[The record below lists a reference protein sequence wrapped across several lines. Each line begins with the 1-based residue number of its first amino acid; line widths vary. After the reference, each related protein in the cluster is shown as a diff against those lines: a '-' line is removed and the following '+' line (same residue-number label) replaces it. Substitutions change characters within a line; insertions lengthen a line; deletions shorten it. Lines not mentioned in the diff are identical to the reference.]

1 MSVSKT
7 RTTDIDQEGEKKCSL
22 KTSQKNNTLCLH
34 FSGSWTIR
42 DQKYLLPNFSNLLSS
57 NIHNLI
63 FNTESLTKWDSRI
76 LVTLT
81 DIIQEATAKSIL
93 VDERGLPEGIRNL
106 LQLTR
111 KKVLIPPHGS
121 KPTNF
126 FSIVGLQ
133 SGIFYHY
140 AIQQV
145 TFTGEICLSYMR
157 LYSGRARFLK
167 RDLSS
172 FLSDCGPLALPIV
185 TLIAFLV
192 GFTLAF
198 IGAVQLQMFGA
209 SIYVANLVG
218 LTMVREMGPMMAAII
233 MAGRTGAAYAAQL
246 GTMQVNEEIDALQT
260 MGLNPF
266 DFLVLPRMTAL
277 VIMMPML
284 AVWADFVGILGGFV
298 IGVFS
303 LDISP
308 ALYYQQTAKA
318 ITVNHFLVGIIKSV
332 FFGYIVAFC
341 GCLKGMTCGRSADAV
356 GKATTS
362 AVVTSIVFI
371 VIADAI
377 FTFFF
382 NLIGI

>member
-1 MSVSKT
+1 M
-7 RTTDIDQEGEKKCSL
+7 EKDCSL
-22 KTSQKNNTLCLH
+22 KSSQDGTTLNLH

-42 DQKYLLPNFSNLLSS
+42 EQKHQVSDIGRLLSP
-57 NIHNLI
+57 NISKLT
-63 FNTESLTKWDSRI
+63 FETKALTKWDSRM
-76 LVTLT
+76 LVVLA
-81 DIIQEATAKSIL
+81 DVIQEATAKSII
-93 VDERGLPEGIRNL
+93 VNEEGLPEGVRNL
-106 LQLTR
+106 LKLTR
-111 KKVLIPPHGS
+111 KKVLTPPKEIHN
-121 KPTNF
+121 TNVF
-126 FSIVGLQ
+126 AIVGEQSIIFAENALQ
-133 SGIFYHY
+133 
-140 AIQQV
+140 QL
-145 TFTGEICLSYMR
+145 TFTGKIFQSYMR

-167 RDLSS
+167 KDLSYF
-172 FLSDCGPLALPIV
+172 FLDCGPLALPIV

-209 SIYVANLVG
+209 DIFVANLVG

-233 MAGRTGAAYAAQL
+233 MAGRTGAAFAAQL
-246 GTMQVNEEIDALQT
+246 GTMQANEEIDALQT

-284 AVWADFVGILGGFV
+284 AVWADFVGILGGFF

-308 ALYYQQTAKA
+308 ILYIEQTIKA
-318 ITVNHFLVGIIKSV
+318 IKLNHFMVGIIKSV

-371 VIADAI
+371 VIADAM

-382 NLIGI
+382 NLIGV

>member
-1 MSVSKT
+1 MKEGCGLH
-7 RTTDIDQEGEKKCSL
+7 TTQDGDI
-22 KTSQKNNTLCLH
+22 LCLH
-34 FSGSWTIR
+34 FSGSWIIR
-42 DQKYLLPNFSNLLSS
+42 DQQCKLPQLDSLIPSS
-57 NIHNLI
+57 ARSLT
-63 FNTESLTKWDSRI
+63 FNTKSLAQWDSRM
-76 LVTLT
+76 LVTLSE
-81 DIIQEATAKSIL
+81 IMEIAKARSIT
-93 VDERGLPEGIRNL
+93 VHEEGLPSGISNL

-111 KKVLIPPHGS
+111 KKVLIPPEEEEETG
-121 KPTNF
+121 F
-126 FSIVGLQ
+126 FNNVGLQ
-133 SGIFYHY
+133 SLTFFQH
-140 AIQQV
+140 ALEQL
-145 TFTGEICLSYMR
+145 TFTGKICLSYLR

-167 RDLSS
+167 RDLSY
-172 FLSDCGPLALPIV
+172 FLYDCGPLALPIV

-209 SIYVANLVG
+209 DIFVANLVG

-284 AVWADFVGILGGFV
+284 AVWADFVGILGGFI

-308 ALYYQQTAKA
+308 ILYFEQTVKA
-318 ITVNHFLVGIIKSV
+318 IKINHFLVGIIKSV

-341 GCLKGMTCGRSADAV
+341 GCLKGMSCGRSADAV

-362 AVVTSIVFI
+362 AVVSSIVFI
-371 VIADAI
+371 VLADAL

>member
-1 MSVSKT
+1 MN
-7 RTTDIDQEGEKKCSL
+7 RECSFSS
-22 KTSQKNNTLCLH
+22 TQDHDSLCLH
-34 FSGSWTIR
+34 FSGSWTIHGGR
-42 DQKYLLPNFSNLLSS
+42 CKQSDLDTILTRHISNLS
-57 NIHNLI
+57 
-63 FNTESLTKWDSRI
+63 FNTDALTEWDSRM
-76 LVTLT
+76 LVVLT
-81 DIIQEATAKSIL
+81 RIIEHAAAKTIT
-93 VDERGLPEGIRNL
+93 VNENGLPVGIRNL

-111 KKVLIPPHGS
+111 KKVLAPPKNDQDNTG
-121 KPTNF
+121 F
-126 FSIVGLQ
+126 FASVGLQ
-133 SGIFYHY
+133 SIAIFQE
-140 AIQQV
+140 AFTQL
-145 TFTGEICLSYMR
+145 TFTGKIWLSYAR
-157 LYSGRARFLK
+157 LYTGRARFLK
-167 RDLSS
+167 KDFIY
-172 FLSDCGPLALPIV
+172 FLYYCGPQALPIV

-209 SIYVANLVG
+209 DIYVANLVG
-218 LTMVREMGPMMAAII
+218 LTMTREMGPMMAAII
-233 MAGRTGAAYAAQL
+233 LAGRTGAAFSAQL

-266 DFLVLPRMTAL
+266 DFLILPRMTAL

-284 AVWADFVGILGGFV
+284 AVWADFVGVLGGFF

-308 ALYYQQTAKA
+308 ALYFEQTVKA
-318 ITVNHFLVGIIKSV
+318 IHLNHFMVGIIKSV

-341 GCLKGMTCGRSADAV
+341 GCLKGMHCGRSADAV

-362 AVVTSIVFI
+362 AVVTAIVYI
-371 VIADAI
+371 VVADAT

>member
-1 MSVSKT
+1 M
-7 RTTDIDQEGEKKCSL
+7 
-22 KTSQKNNTLCLH
+22 LCLH
-34 FSGSWTIR
+34 FSGSWTTR
-42 DQKYLLPNFSNLLSS
+42 DKKCQQPDFDNLLFSQ
-57 NIHNLI
+57 NIQGLT
-63 FNTESLTKWDSRI
+63 FSTDGLTKWDSRI
-76 LVTLT
+76 LVTLANV
-81 DIIQEATAKSIL
+81 IQTANAKSIP
-93 VDERGLPEGIRNL
+93 VHDDGLPAGIRNL

-111 KKVLIPPHGS
+111 KKVLTPPQNRDGRVG
-121 KPTNF
+121 F
-126 FSIVGLQ
+126 FTSIGLQ
-133 SGIFYHY
+133 STIFVQH
-140 AIQQV
+140 ALQHL
-145 TFTGEICLSYMR
+145 TFTGKILLSYMR

-167 RDLSS
+167 RDFSY
-172 FLSDCGPLALPIV
+172 FLFDCGPRALPIV
-185 TLIAFLV
+185 TLISFLV

-209 SIYVANLVG
+209 DIYVANLVG

-233 MAGRTGAAYAAQL
+233 MAGRTGAAFAAQL

-284 AVWADFVGILGGFV
+284 AVWADFVGILGGFF

-308 ALYYQQTAKA
+308 VLYFEQTVKA
-318 ITVNHFLVGIIKSV
+318 IHLNHFMVGIIKSV

-341 GCLKGMTCGRSADAV
+341 GCLKGMSCGRSADAV
-356 GKATTS
+356 GKSTTS
-362 AVVTSIVFI
+362 AVVSSIVFI
-371 VIADAI
+371 VIADAL

>member
-1 MSVSKT
+1 MN
-7 RTTDIDQEGEKKCSL
+7 RDCSL
-22 KTSQKNNTLCLH
+22 QTSLNNNILCLH
-34 FSGSWTIR
+34 FSGPWTIR
-42 DQKYLLPNFSNLLSS
+42 HKKCQHPDVSSLLSQNVHS
-57 NIHNLI
+57 LT
-63 FNTESLTKWDSRI
+63 FNTDDLTEWDSRM
-76 LVTLT
+76 LVALAG
-81 DIIQEATAKSIL
+81 IIQVANSKAITVNE
-93 VDERGLPEGIRNL
+93 EGLPAGIRNL
-106 LQLTR
+106 LKLTR
-111 KKVLIPPHGS
+111 KKVLTPPQGTDES
-121 KPTNF
+121 TGF
-126 FSIVGLQ
+126 FTAIGLQ
-133 SGIFYHY
+133 SSIFIKH
-140 AIQQV
+140 ALRHL
-145 TFTGEICLSYMR
+145 TFTGKIFLSYMR
-157 LYSGRARFLK
+157 FYSGRARFLK
-167 RDLSS
+167 RDLSY
-172 FLSDCGPLALPIV
+172 FLFDCGPLALPIV

-209 SIYVANLVG
+209 DIFVANLVG

-233 MAGRTGAAYAAQL
+233 MAGRTGAAFAAQL

-277 VIMMPML
+277 VIMMPLL

-308 ALYYQQTAKA
+308 VLYFEQTVKA
-318 ITVNHFLVGIIKSV
+318 IHLNHFMVGIIKSF

-341 GCLKGMTCGRSADAV
+341 GCLKGMSCGRSADAV
-356 GKATTS
+356 GKSTTS
-362 AVVTSIVFI
+362 AVVSSIVFI
-371 VIADAI
+371 VIADAL

>member
-1 MSVSKT
+1 MKGNC
-7 RTTDIDQEGEKKCSL
+7 DLQI
-22 KTSQKNNTLCLH
+22 SQDGDVLCLH

-42 DQKYLLPNFSNLLSS
+42 EQQCRLPGIDKLIPSSAGSLSFDTS
-57 NIHNLI
+57 
-63 FNTESLTKWDSRI
+63 SLTAWDSRM
-76 LVTLT
+76 LVTLSEIMET
-81 DIIQEATAKSIL
+81 AAAKGIIVHE
-93 VDERGLPEGIRNL
+93 DGLPSGIRNL

-111 KKVLIPPHGS
+111 KKVLIPPTTEEDTG
-121 KPTNF
+121 F
-126 FSIVGLQ
+126 FHNIGLQ
-133 SGIFYHY
+133 SLSFFQH
-140 AIQQV
+140 AIEHLN
-145 TFTGEICLSYMR
+145 FTGKICLSYLR

-167 RDLSS
+167 RDLSY
-172 FLSDCGPLALPIV
+172 FLYDCGPLALPIV

-209 SIYVANLVG
+209 DIFVANLVG

-266 DFLVLPRMTAL
+266 DFLVLPRMSAL
-277 VIMMPML
+277 IIMMPML
-284 AVWADFVGILGGFV
+284 AVWADFVGILGGFT

-308 ALYYQQTAKA
+308 VLYFEQTVKA
-318 ITVNHFLVGIIKSV
+318 IKINHFLVGIIKSV

-341 GCLKGMTCGRSADAV
+341 GCLKGMSCGRSADAV

-362 AVVTSIVFI
+362 AVVASIVFI
-371 VIADAI
+371 VIADAL

>member
-1 MSVSKT
+1 M
-7 RTTDIDQEGEKKCSL
+7 
-22 KTSQKNNTLCLH
+22 
-34 FSGSWTIR
+34 
-42 DQKYLLPNFSNLLSS
+42 
-57 NIHNLI
+57 
-63 FNTESLTKWDSRI
+63 
-76 LVTLT
+76 LVVLT
-81 DIIQEATAKSIL
+81 DIIQQASTQSIV
-93 VDERGLPEGIRNL
+93 VDENGLPEGVRNL

-111 KKVLIPPHGS
+111 KKVLTPPKNAEESG
-121 KPTNF
+121 F
-126 FSIVGLQ
+126 FATIGEQSILFFEQ
-133 SGIFYHY
+133 
-140 AIQQV
+140 AIQQL
-145 TFTGEICLSYMR
+145 TFTGEIFQSYIR
-157 LYSGRARFLK
+157 FYTGRARFLK
-167 RDLSS
+167 RDLSY
-172 FLSDCGPLALPIV
+172 FLLDCGPLALPIV

-209 SIYVANLVG
+209 DIFVANLVG
-218 LTMVREMGPMMAAII
+218 LTMAREMGPMMAAII
-233 MAGRTGAAYAAQL
+233 MAGRTGAAFAAQL
-246 GTMQVNEEIDALQT
+246 GTMQANEEVDALQT

-277 VIMMPML
+277 VVMMPML
-284 AVWADFVGILGGFV
+284 AVWADFVGILGGFF

-308 ALYYQQTAKA
+308 ILYFEQ
-318 ITVNHFLVGIIKSV
+318 TVNAIKLNHFMVGIIKSV

-341 GCLKGMTCGRSADAV
+341 GCLKGMHCGRSADAV

>member
-1 MSVSKT
+1 MNK
-7 RTTDIDQEGEKKCSL
+7 ECSL
-22 KTSQKNNTLCLH
+22 TTSQEDNILCLR
-34 FSGSWTIR
+34 FSGSWTIS
-42 DQKYLLPNFSNLLSS
+42 DKQCQQLDLNKILLGKIQGLT
-57 NIHNLI
+57 
-63 FNTESLTKWDSRI
+63 FNTTDLTKWDSRM
-76 LVTLT
+76 LVTLVNV
-81 DIIQEATAKSIL
+81 IQTANAKSIP
-93 VDERGLPEGIRNL
+93 VHEEGLPAGIRNL

-111 KKVLIPPHGS
+111 KKVLTPPQNR
-121 KPTNF
+121 TNNAGF
-126 FSIVGLQ
+126 FTFIGLQ
-133 SGIFYHY
+133 SGLFVK
-140 AIQQV
+140 QV
-145 TFTGEICLSYMR
+145 LQHLAFTGKIFLSYMR
-157 LYSGRARFLK
+157 FYSGQARFLK
-167 RDLSS
+167 RDLSY
-172 FLSDCGPLALPIV
+172 FLFDCGPKALPIV

-209 SIYVANLVG
+209 DIFVANLVG

-233 MAGRTGAAYAAQL
+233 MAGRTGAAFAAQL

-284 AVWADFVGILGGFV
+284 AVWADLVGILGGFF

-308 ALYYQQTAKA
+308 NLYFQQTVKA
-318 ITVNHFLVGIIKSV
+318 IHLNHFMVGIIKSF
-332 FFGYIVAFC
+332 FFGYIIAFC
-341 GCLKGMTCGRSADAV
+341 GCLKGMSCGRSADAV
-356 GKATTS
+356 GKSTTS
-362 AVVTSIVFI
+362 AVVSSIVFI
-371 VIADAI
+371 VIADAL

>member
-1 MSVSKT
+1 M
-7 RTTDIDQEGEKKCSL
+7 
-22 KTSQKNNTLCLH
+22 
-34 FSGSWTIR
+34 
-42 DQKYLLPNFSNLLSS
+42 
-57 NIHNLI
+57 
-63 FNTESLTKWDSRI
+63 
-76 LVTLT
+76 LVVLT
-81 DIIQEATAKSIL
+81 DIIQQASTQSIV
-93 VDERGLPEGIRNL
+93 VDENGLPEGVRNL

-111 KKVLIPPHGS
+111 KKVLTPPKNTDDSG
-121 KPTNF
+121 F
-126 FSIVGLQ
+126 FATIGEQSILFFEQ
-133 SGIFYHY
+133 
-140 AIQQV
+140 AIQQL
-145 TFTGEICLSYMR
+145 TFTGKIFQSYIR
-157 LYSGRARFLK
+157 FYTGRARFLK
-167 RDLSS
+167 RDMSY
-172 FLSDCGPLALPIV
+172 FLLDCGPLALPIV

-209 SIYVANLVG
+209 DIFVANLVG
-218 LTMVREMGPMMAAII
+218 LTMAREMGPMMAAII
-233 MAGRTGAAYAAQL
+233 MAGRTGAAFAAQL
-246 GTMQVNEEIDALQT
+246 GTMQANEEVDALQT

-277 VIMMPML
+277 VVMMPML
-284 AVWADFVGILGGFV
+284 AVWADFVGILGGFF

-308 ALYYQQTAKA
+308 ILYFEQ
-318 ITVNHFLVGIIKSV
+318 TVNAIKLNHFMVGIIKSV

-341 GCLKGMTCGRSADAV
+341 GCLKGMHCGRSADAV

>member
-1 MSVSKT
+1 M
-7 RTTDIDQEGEKKCSL
+7 EKDCSL
-22 KTSQKNNTLCLH
+22 KTSQNDTTICLY
-34 FSGSWTIR
+34 FSGSWTIHK
-42 DQKYLLPNFSNLLSS
+42 QKCDIPTISNLLPPGTR
-57 NIHNLI
+57 NLT
-63 FNTESLTKWDSRI
+63 FNTKSLTSWDSRL
-76 LVTLT
+76 LVVLT
-81 DIIQEATAKSIL
+81 DIIQQATAQSIAIN
-93 VDERGLPEGIRNL
+93 ENGLPEGIQNL

-111 KKVLIPPHGS
+111 KKVLTPPRGIDS
-121 KPTNF
+121 SGF
-126 FSIVGLQ
+126 FASVGEQSIRFTEQALQ
-133 SGIFYHY
+133 
-140 AIQQV
+140 QL
-145 TFTGEICLSYMR
+145 TFTGEIFLSYMR
-157 LYSGRARFLK
+157 LYAGHARFLR
-167 RDLSS
+167 RDLSY
-172 FLSDCGPLALPIV
+172 FLLDCGPLALPIV

-209 SIYVANLVG
+209 DIFVANLVG
-218 LTMVREMGPMMAAII
+218 LTMAREMGPMMAAII
-233 MAGRTGAAYAAQL
+233 MAGRTGAAFAAQL
-246 GTMQVNEEIDALQT
+246 GTMQANEEVDALQT

-284 AVWADFVGILGGFV
+284 AVWADFVGILGGFF

-308 ALYYQQTAKA
+308 TLYFDQ
-318 ITVNHFLVGIIKSV
+318 TVNAIKLNHFMVGIIKSV

-341 GCLKGMTCGRSADAV
+341 GCLKGMHCGRSADAV

>member
-1 MSVSKT
+1 M
-7 RTTDIDQEGEKKCSL
+7 EKDCSL
-22 KTSQKNNTLCLH
+22 KTSQDGTNLCLH

-42 DQKYLLPNFSNLLSS
+42 EQKYQNPTISSVLSPDIRS
-57 NIHNLI
+57 LT
-63 FNTESLTKWDSRI
+63 FDTESLTKWDSRM
-76 LVTLT
+76 LVVLA
-81 DIIQEATAKSIL
+81 DIIKEANAESIT
-93 VDERGLPEGIRNL
+93 VHEEGLPEGIQNL
-106 LQLTR
+106 LHLTR
-111 KKVLIPPHGS
+111 KKVLTPPKDTDDSG
-121 KPTNF
+121 F
-126 FSIVGLQ
+126 FATIGEQSIVFVQHALQ
-133 SGIFYHY
+133 
-140 AIQQV
+140 QL
-145 TFTGEICLSYMR
+145 TFTGNIFQSYIR
-157 LYSGRARFLK
+157 LYSGHARFLK
-167 RDLSS
+167 RDLSY
-172 FLSDCGPLALPIV
+172 FLLDCGPLALPIV

-209 SIYVANLVG
+209 DIFVANLVG
-218 LTMVREMGPMMAAII
+218 LTMAREMGPMMAAII
-233 MAGRTGAAYAAQL
+233 MAGRTGAAFAAQL
-246 GTMQVNEEIDALQT
+246 GTMQANEEVDALQT

-284 AVWADFVGILGGFV
+284 AVWADFVGILGGFF

-308 ALYYQQTAKA
+308 ILYFEQTVKA
-318 ITVNHFLVGIIKSV
+318 IKLNHFMVGIIKSV

-341 GCLKGMTCGRSADAV
+341 GCLKGMSCGRSADAV

>member
-1 MSVSKT
+1 M
-7 RTTDIDQEGEKKCSL
+7 KKDCSL
-22 KTSQKNNTLCLH
+22 KTSLNGSTLCLY
-34 FSGSWTIR
+34 FLGSWTIR
-42 DQKYLLPNFSNLLSS
+42 DQKCQQADINKLFSPNITHLT
-57 NIHNLI
+57 
-63 FNTESLTKWDSRI
+63 FNTASLTKWDSRM
-76 LVTLT
+76 LVTLASV
-81 DIIQEATAKSIL
+81 IEVATAKSISID
-93 VDERGLPEGIRNL
+93 DEGLPTGIRNL
-106 LQLTR
+106 LKLTE
-111 KKVLIPPHGS
+111 KKVLTPPQDSDDAG
-121 KPTNF
+121 F
-126 FSIVGLQ
+126 FAAIGLQ
-133 SGIFYHY
+133 STVFFKDML
-140 AIQQV
+140 QQL
-145 TFTGEICLSYMR
+145 TFTGKIFQSYMR

-167 RDLSS
+167 RDLSY
-172 FLSDCGPLALPIV
+172 FLLDCGPLALPIV

-209 SIYVANLVG
+209 DIFVANLVG
-218 LTMVREMGPMMAAII
+218 LTMAREMGPMMAAII
-233 MAGRTGAAYAAQL
+233 MAGRTGAAFAAQL
-246 GTMQVNEEIDALQT
+246 GTMQANEEIDALQT

-284 AVWADFVGILGGFV
+284 AVWADFVGILGGFF

-308 ALYYQQTAKA
+308 TLYIEQTIKA
-318 ITVNHFLVGIIKSV
+318 IKLNHFMVGIIKSV

-371 VIADAI
+371 VIADAM

-382 NLIGI
+382 NLIGV